1 MVPPLLALTVTPP
14 TDITRGATPGQ
25 VRRKP
30 LVWDDAPVAAT
41 ADAPETDTLEW
52 CGRTVAWSRRG
63 TGPPVV
69 LCHGT
74 PWSSR
79 LWEPIAA
86 ALATDFTV
94 HLWDM
99 PGYGASSM
107 HPAHAVDLGVQGR
120 LLVDLLDHWGL
131 DSPHVVAHDYGGAVA
146 LRATLLHG
154 AQFAS
159 LCLVDVV
166 ALRPW
171 GSDFFRLVGEH
182 AEVFTRLPPVIHRA
196 VVEAYVRGASH
207 RGLAAAELE
216 ELVSPWLGPTGQP
229 AFYRQIAA
237 ADERFTAELEPLL
250 ADLDCPT
257 HIVWAAEDTWIP
269 VDRAHRLQR
278 AVPGSS
284 LTVLPEAG
292 HLVQLDAPAA
302 LTAELARWLG
312 RQADAP

>member
-30 LVWDDAPVAAT
+30 SVWDDAPVAAT

-94 HLWDM
+94 HLWDI

-154 AQFAS
+154 ARLAS

-196 VVEAYVRGASH
+196 VVEAYVRGGRATAAS
-207 RGLAAAELE
+207 RLRSSRSS
-216 ELVSPWLGPTGQP
+216 SP
-229 AFYRQIAA
+229 
-237 ADERFTAELEPLL
+237 
-250 ADLDCPT
+250 
-257 HIVWAAEDTWIP
+257 
-269 VDRAHRLQR
+269 
-278 AVPGSS
+278 PGS
-284 LTVLPEAG
+284 
-292 HLVQLDAPAA
+292 APSGSPPSTDRSRRRTNGSPPSSSHCSPTSTAPPTSSGLRRTPGSPSTARTDCSAPSRAA
-302 LTAELARWLG
+302 RSPCTSR
-312 RQADAP
+312 